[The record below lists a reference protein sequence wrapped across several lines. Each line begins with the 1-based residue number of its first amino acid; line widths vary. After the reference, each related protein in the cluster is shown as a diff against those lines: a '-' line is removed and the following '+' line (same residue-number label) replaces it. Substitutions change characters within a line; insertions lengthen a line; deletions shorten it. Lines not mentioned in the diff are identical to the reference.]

1 MSERATRILRI
12 IPSMNIS
19 GPAFQ
24 ALLLSA
30 AMNKMGYEGLLV
42 GGTSEESPS
51 MMNVAASYGLEP
63 LLLPELDYDFP
74 LNALPAF
81 WRLYQ
86 LIKEYKPD
94 IVHTHNPRAGFLGR
108 IAARLAGVPVIVHTL
123 HEYPFRGY
131 YRRLSTILFIY
142 MERIGAY
149 CSDSIITLSEGLRKA
164 LVETYGVTRKNR
176 ITVLPLGFDLQSFAN
191 TKRHLGTFRQAWGIA
206 EAAPLVGIVGR
217 LLPVKNHG
225 LFLEAA
231 AKVLASLPNAR
242 FVIVGDGEERANLE
256 DLAKP
261 LGDAVIFTGWQQSME
276 AVYSDLDTLVI
287 SSWNEGTPVPIIEA
301 LAAGCPVVATNV
313 GGVADLLDGGR
324 LGALVPSG
332 DADALAEAILACLK
346 TRPDMKAAQETML
359 KRYGIER
366 LAQDMDSLYRGLL
379 AKKRQRA

>member
-42 GGTSEESPS
+42 GGSSEESPS

-164 LVETYGVTRKNR
+164 LVETYGVTRKSR
-176 ITVLPLGFDLQSFAN
+176 ITVLPLGFDLQSFAS
-191 TKRHLGTFRQAWGIA
+191 TKRHLGTFRQAWGIT
-206 EAAPLVGIVGR
+206 EDAPLVGIVGR

-256 DLAKP
+256 KAAEA
-261 LGDAVIFTGWQQSME
+261 LGNAVIFTGWQQSME

-332 DADALAEAILACLK
+332 DADALAEAILKCLK

-366 LAQDMDSLYRGLL
+366 LAQDIDCLYRGLL
-379 AKKRQRA
+379 AKKKTKA